1 MFRCRSL
8 LFVSAILVS
17 LFVCALPQARALDL
31 TPAMKDAISWIDQ
44 NKATYDEIAKYIWDN
59 PELSLVE
66 FKSSAKLQEY
76 LAKNGFKIEK
86 GVANMA
92 TAFVATWGSGKPVI
106 GILGEFDA
114 LPSLSQEAGVA
125 TRKPIVQGAPGQGCG
140 HNLFG
145 TSSATAAIA
154 IAKAMEKHGI
164 KGTVKFFGTPA
175 EETLVGKVY
184 MNRDGVFDG
193 CDVIIDW
200 HPQDS
205 NGVDYGSLL
214 AMDNLKFRFNGRSAH
229 AALAPEAGRSALD
242 AVELMNVGANFM
254 REHIAQEARVHYVIT
269 KGGEAPN
276 VVPNFAE
283 VWYYFRAPR
292 RAQVDDMRAWLID
305 IAKGAALMTQ
315 TKMEYQ
321 ILTAVYERLPNRAL
335 AQMGDQIV
343 KAVGAPPFSA
353 EDQQFGD
360 SVIKSLNRQPSGE
373 SFSTAVVTPDFG
385 KTFPDVKVSKASA
398 DVNYTWRFPS
408 LSFGAAVVAK
418 GTPLHS
424 WQAVCTTSTSPA
436 LKAGLQVSKYIAA
449 AGLDCLSNPKLV
461 QDAKVELD
469 GYVAKF
475 GYNEPV
481 PKDVKVPSFQDL
493 YGIEPGAVPGVKK

>member
-1 MFRCRSL
+1 MFRSKSL
-8 LFVSAILVS
+8 LFVYVILAGLLIMPLHHASALE
-17 LFVCALPQARALDL
+17 L

-44 NKATYDEIAKYIWDN
+44 NKTTYEEIAKYIWQN

-66 FKSSAKLQEY
+66 FKSSARLQEY
-76 LAKNGFKIEK
+76 LASNGFTIEK
-86 GVANMA
+86 GVAGMA

-114 LPSLSQEAGVA
+114 LPNLSQEAAVA
-125 TRKPIVQGAPGQGCG
+125 TRKPIVAGGSGHGCG

-154 IAKAMEKHGI
+154 IAKAMEKQGI

-193 CDVIIDW
+193 VDVIIDW
-200 HPQDS
+200 HPQDY
-205 NGVDYGSLL
+205 NGAGYSSLL
-214 AMDNLKFRFNGRSAH
+214 ALDNIKFRFYGRSSH
-229 AALAPEAGRSALD
+229 AGTAPEAGRSALD
-242 AVELMNVGANFM
+242 AVELMDAGANFM
-254 REHIAQEARVHYVIT
+254 REHVVQEARIHYVIT

-292 RAQVDDMRAWLID
+292 RAQVDEMRAWIID

-321 ILTAVYERLPNRAL
+321 ILTAVYERLTNRAL
-335 AQMGDQIV
+335 AQMGDQAA
-343 KAVGAPPFSA
+343 KAVGAPPFGPD
-353 EDQQFGD
+353 DQKFGEQ
-360 SVIKSLNRQPSGE
+360 VIQSLGRKTEGE
-373 SFSTAVVTPDFG
+373 AFSTNIVTPDFS
-385 KTFPDVKVSKASA
+385 KTFPSVEFGKASA
-398 DVNYTWRFPS
+398 DLNYTWRFPS
-408 LSFGAAVVAK
+408 MTFNVAVYAK
-418 GTPLHS
+418 GTPGHS
-424 WQAVCTTSTSPA
+424 WQAVCTTSTDPA
-436 LKAGLQVSKYIAA
+436 LKAGIQVSKYMAA
-449 AGLDCLSNPKLV
+449 AGLELLTNPKLV

-481 PKDVKVPSFQDL
+481 PKDVKVPSFKDL
-493 YGIEPGAVPGVKK
+493 YGIEPSAVPGVK